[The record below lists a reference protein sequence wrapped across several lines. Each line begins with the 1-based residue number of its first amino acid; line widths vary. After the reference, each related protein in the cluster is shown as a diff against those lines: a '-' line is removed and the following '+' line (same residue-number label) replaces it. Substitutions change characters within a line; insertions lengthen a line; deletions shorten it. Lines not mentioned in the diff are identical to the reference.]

1 MCSSIDVVAMTMV
14 GVKSVLLGIHS
25 WLPDAMEG
33 PTSVSAVIHAATLV
47 VAGVLYTC
55 KMSVAL
61 WSTYSYCT
69 DAMHTVVTL
78 LLQRWCLYT

>member
-1 MCSSIDVVAMTMV
+1 MMMV
-14 GVKSVLLGIHS
+14 GVKSVLLGMHS

-61 WSTYSYCT
+61 WS
-69 DAMHTVVTL
+69 MVVSTL
-78 LLQRWCLYT
+78 KE